1 MELKSKVNCNFKKK
15 GNGKIIAKMRVMA
28 VKYGFAIVEAET
40 EEEAIEKAK
49 NMCDEEFDWSDPDDV
64 QVADDDVDFE

>member
-1 MELKSKVNCNFKKK
+1 M
-15 GNGKIIAKMRVMA
+15 AKMGVMA